1 MIIPVRCFTCGK
13 VSWLTNS
20 SGDGKQMEQISRP
33 DWQGGRKHCRGAR
46 PTGMQAV
53 LLPTHDTYACGFNCQ
68 TTSLQ
73 HLWEGA
79 GMISLELIK
88 PQIMKS
94 IRNISRAFSSSG
106 VKSRDQLV
114 REIDASQGNSFYEVS
129 RILAGKR
136 DQDVSSFARGIQ
148 MVSLSSN
155 RCSFQVRC
163 IKNAWRSISWP
174 SPKTSPASSQ
184 RLNRCSHRWQVLKR
198 CLISPRSFQK
208 FRFSEIQISPLH
220 TNKRLNSWCALY
232 PSWFNP
238 KMKMSTSWSP
248 SLEQCPKL
256 SRHRNWLSI

>member
-1 MIIPVRCFTCGK
+1 
-13 VSWLTNS
+13 
-20 SGDGKQMEQISRP
+20 
-33 DWQGGRKHCRGAR
+33 
-46 PTGMQAV
+46 
-53 LLPTHDTYACGFNCQ
+53 
-68 TTSLQ
+68 
-73 HLWEGA
+73 
-79 GMISLELIK
+79 
-88 PQIMKS
+88 MKS

-106 VKSRDQLV
+106 VKSRDQFV

-184 RLNRCSHRWQVLKR
+184 RLNRCSHRLQVLKR
-198 CLISPRSFQK
+198 CLISPSSFQK
-208 FRFSEIQISPLH
+208 CRFSEIQISPLH
-220 TNKRLNSWCALY
+220 INKRLNSWCALY
-232 PSWFNP
+232 PSWFNL